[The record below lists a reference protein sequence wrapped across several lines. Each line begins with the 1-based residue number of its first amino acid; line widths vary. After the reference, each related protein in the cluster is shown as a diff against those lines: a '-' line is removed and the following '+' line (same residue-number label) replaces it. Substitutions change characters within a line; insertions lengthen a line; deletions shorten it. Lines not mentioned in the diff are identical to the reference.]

1 MMNVQDSEVFDKDSP
16 FTLYYQ
22 LKEKL
27 TKKIASHEWKPG
39 EKIPSEAELCEAYSV
54 SRITVRKAIEDLARS
69 GQLVKHQGKGTFVT
83 NVSMEHKLSKFY
95 SFSEELTRS
104 GMTERAQVLSFDI
117 IAATE
122 EVREKLSLQKDEQVF
137 MIKRLRMA
145 DEMPYTV
152 EISYIP
158 YAQCPGLTAENI
170 AKNGLYNSMRNLNVF
185 PERIIEKI
193 RAAVVGK
200 SDAGLMKIKPN
211 SPAIKLERLTYYG
224 VLTIEYCV
232 SIVRGDFFTYTIELK
247 S

>member
-1 MMNVQDSEVFDKDSP
+1 MVVSDDLTVDKDSP

-22 LKEKL
+22 LREKL
-27 TKKIASHEWKPG
+27 AKQIANHHWKPG
-39 EKIPSEAELCEAYSV
+39 EKIPSEAELCGTYDV
-54 SRITVRKAIEDLARS
+54 SRITVRKAIEDLVRS
-69 GQLVKHQGKGTFVT
+69 GQLVKYQGKGTFVT

-95 SFSEELTRS
+95 SFSEELTQS
-104 GMTERAQVLSFDI
+104 GMTERAQVLSFDVI
-117 IAATE
+117 GATE
-122 EVREKLSLQKDEQVF
+122 ELSEKLSIEENEQVF
-137 MIKRLRMA
+137 MVKRLRTA

-158 YAQCPGLTAENI
+158 YAICKGLTAENI
-170 AKNGLYNSMRNLNVF
+170 TKKGLYNSMRSLDVF

-193 RAAVVGK
+193 RAAIVGK

-224 VLTIEYCV
+224 PLTIEYCV

>member
-1 MMNVQDSEVFDKDSP
+1 MEGPDSQVFDKDSP

-27 TKKIASHEWKPG
+27 TKKIASREWKPG

-54 SRITVRKAIEDLARS
+54 SRITVRKAIEDLVRA
-69 GQLVKHQGKGTFVT
+69 GELVKHQGKGTFVT

-117 IAATE
+117 VPATE
-122 EVREKLSLQKDEQVF
+122 EVSEKLSLQKNEKVY
-137 MIKRLRMA
+137 MVKRLRMA

-158 YAQCPGLTAENI
+158 YALCKGLTAKKITE
-170 AKNGLYNSMRNLNVF
+170 KGLYNSMRILNVF

-193 RAAVVGK
+193 RAAVVSK
-200 SDAGLMKIKPN
+200 SDADLMKVKPN
-211 SPAIKLERLTYYG
+211 APAIKLERLTYYG

>member
-1 MMNVQDSEVFDKDSP
+1 MSVPDSQVLSGDSP

-22 LKEKL
+22 LRENL
-27 TKKIASHEWKPG
+27 AKKIASHEWKPG
-39 EKIPSEAELCEAYSV
+39 EKIPSEAELCKTYNV
-54 SRITVRKAIEDLARS
+54 SRITVRKAIEDLVRS
-69 GQLVKHQGKGTFVT
+69 GQLIKHQGKGTFVT

-95 SFSEELTRS
+95 SFSEELTLS
-104 GMTERAQVLSFDI
+104 GMTERAQILSFDI
-117 IAATE
+117 VPAGE
-122 EVREKLSLQKDEQVF
+122 EVSEKLSMQKHEQIF

-158 YAQCPGLTAENI
+158 YALCPGLTEKNI
-170 AKNGLYNSMRNLNVF
+170 TENGLYNSMRSLNIF

-193 RAAVVGK
+193 RAAVVSK

-211 SPAIKLERLTYYG
+211 APAIKLERLTYYG

>member
-1 MMNVQDSEVFDKDSP
+1 MDVPDSEIFDKDSP

-22 LKEKL
+22 LREKL
-27 TKKIASHEWKPG
+27 AKKIASHEWKPG
-39 EKIPSEAELCEAYSV
+39 EKIPSEAELCDIYNV

-69 GQLVKHQGKGTFVT
+69 GQLIKHQGKGTFVT
-83 NVSMEHKLSKFY
+83 NVSMDHKLSKFY

-104 GMTERAQVLSFDI
+104 GMTERAQVLSFDLV
-117 IAATE
+117 AAGD
-122 EVREKLSLQKDEQVF
+122 EVGEKLSMQKDEQVF
-137 MIKRLRMA
+137 MVKRLRMA

-158 YAQCPGLTAENI
+158 YALCPGLTAENI
-170 AKNGLYNSMRNLNVF
+170 AEKGLYNSMRSLSVF

-193 RAAVVGK
+193 RAAVVNK

>member
-1 MMNVQDSEVFDKDSP
+1 MNVPDSQIFDKDSP

-22 LKEKL
+22 LKEYL
-27 TKKIASHEWKPG
+27 AKKIASREWKPG
-39 EKIPSEAELCEAYSV
+39 EKIPSETELCEVYSV
-54 SRITVRKAIEDLARS
+54 SRITVRKAIEDLVRS
-69 GQLVKHQGKGTFVT
+69 GQLIKHQGKGTFVT

-95 SFSEELTRS
+95 SFSEELTNS
-104 GMTERAQVLSFDI
+104 GMTERAQILSFDVV
-117 IAATE
+117 AASE
-122 EVREKLSLQKDEQVF
+122 EVREKLSMQKNEKVY
-137 MIKRLRMA
+137 MVKRLRMA

-158 YAQCPGLTAENI
+158 HALCKGLTAKNI
-170 AKNGLYNSMRNLNVF
+170 TNKGLYNSMRMLNVF

-193 RAAVVGK
+193 RAAVV
-200 SDAGLMKIKPN
+200 SQADAALMKVKPR

-224 VLTIEYCV
+224 VHTIEYCV

>member
-1 MMNVQDSEVFDKDSP
+1 MNVPDSQVFDKDSP

-27 TKKIASHEWKPG
+27 AKKIANREWAPG
-39 EKIPSEAELCEAYSV
+39 EKIPSEAELCDVYQV
-54 SRITVRKAIEDLARS
+54 SRITVRKAIEDLVRS
-69 GQLVKHQGKGTFVT
+69 GQLIKHQGKGTFVT

-95 SFSEELTRS
+95 SFSEELERH

-117 IAATE
+117 VEATE
-122 EVREKLSLQKDEQVF
+122 EVSEKLSMQKDEQVF
-137 MIKRLRMA
+137 MVKRLRMA

-158 YAQCPGLTAENI
+158 YALCPGLTSENI
-170 AKNGLYNSMRNLNVF
+170 TEKGLYNSMRSLNVF
-185 PERIIEKI
+185 PERIVEKI
-193 RAAVVGK
+193 RAARISK
-200 SDAGLMKIKPN
+200 SDAGLMKLKP
-211 SPAIKLERLTYYG
+211 SAPAIKLERLTYYG
-224 VLTIEYCV
+224 ALTIEYCI

>member
-1 MMNVQDSEVFDKDSP
+1 MSVPDSQVLSGDSP

-22 LKEKL
+22 LRENL
-27 TKKIASHEWKPG
+27 AKKIASHEWKPG
-39 EKIPSEAELCEAYSV
+39 EKIPSEAELCKTYNV
-54 SRITVRKAIEDLARS
+54 SRITVRKAIEDLVRS
-69 GQLVKHQGKGTFVT
+69 GQLIKHQGKGTFVT

-95 SFSEELTRS
+95 SFSEELTLS
-104 GMTERAQVLSFDI
+104 GMTERAQILSFDI
-117 IAATE
+117 VPAGE
-122 EVREKLSLQKDEQVF
+122 EVSEKLSMQKHEQIF
-137 MIKRLRMA
+137 MIKRLRTA

-158 YAQCPGLTAENI
+158 YALCPGLTEKNI
-170 AKNGLYNSMRNLNVF
+170 TENGLYNSMRSLNIF

-193 RAAVVGK
+193 RAAVVSK

-211 SPAIKLERLTYYG
+211 APAIKLERLTYYG

>member
-1 MMNVQDSEVFDKDSP
+1 MDVTDNQSFDKDSP

-27 TKKIASHEWKPG
+27 AKRIAGGHWKPG
-39 EKIPSEAELCEAYSV
+39 EKIPSEAELCEAYQV
-54 SRITVRKAIEDLARS
+54 SRITVRKAIEDLVRS

-83 NVSMEHKLSKFY
+83 NVSLEHKLSKFY

-104 GMTERAQVLSFDI
+104 GMTERAQVLSFEV
-117 IAATE
+117 IAAGD
-122 EVREKLSLQKDEQVF
+122 EVGEKLSMKPSEKVY
-137 MIKRLRMA
+137 MVKRLRMA
-145 DEMPYTV
+145 DELPYTV

-158 YAQCPGLTAENI
+158 HALCPGLTAKNI
-170 AKNGLYNSMRNLNVF
+170 TEKGLYNSMRSLNVF

-193 RAAVVGK
+193 RAAAVGK
-200 SDAGLMKIKPN
+200 SDAEMMNLKAN

-224 VLTIEYCV
+224 LLTIEYCI

>member
-1 MMNVQDSEVFDKDSP
+1 MSVPDSQVFDKDSP

-27 TKKIASHEWKPG
+27 AKKIANHEWKPG

-69 GQLVKHQGKGTFVT
+69 GQLIKRQGKGTFVT

-104 GMTERAQVLSFDI
+104 GMTERAQVLSFDT
-117 IAATE
+117 IAADE
-122 EVREKLSLQKDEQVF
+122 EVSGMLSMQKDGQVF
-137 MIKRLRMA
+137 KVKRLRMA

-158 YAQCPGLTAENI
+158 SALCPGLTAESI
-170 AKNGLYNSMRNLNVF
+170 AVKGLYNSMRGLDVF

-193 RAAVVGK
+193 RATAVNK
-200 SDAGLMKIKPN
+200 PDAGLMKIKPN
-211 SPAIKLERLTYYG
+211 APAIKLERLTYYG
-224 VLTIEYCV
+224 ALTIEYCI

>member
-1 MMNVQDSEVFDKDSP
+1 MNISESQIVDKDSP

-22 LKEKL
+22 LREKL
-27 TKKIASHEWKPG
+27 AKKIASREWKPG
-39 EKIPSEAELCEAYSV
+39 EKIPTEAELCETYSV
-54 SRITVRKAIEDLARS
+54 SRITVRKAIEDLVHS
-69 GQLVKHQGKGTFVT
+69 GQLIKHQGKGTFVT
-83 NVSMEHKLSKFY
+83 NVSMEHKFSKFY
-95 SFSEELTRS
+95 SFSEEVTGS

-117 IAATE
+117 VAAND
-122 EVREKLSLQKDEQVF
+122 EVSEQLSMKINEQVY
-137 MIKRLRMA
+137 MVKRLRMA

-158 YAQCPGLTAENI
+158 YALCPGLTAKNI
-170 AKNGLYNSMRNLNVF
+170 TENGLYNSMRSLNIF

-193 RAAVVGK
+193 RAAVVSK
-200 SDAGLMKIKPN
+200 TDAALLKVKPN

-232 SIVRGDFFTYTIELK
+232 SIVRGDIFTYTIELK

>member
-1 MMNVQDSEVFDKDSP
+1 MSGTDSQIFSKDSP

-22 LKEKL
+22 LREDL
-27 TKKIASHEWKPG
+27 AKKIANRDWKPG
-39 EKIPSEAELCEAYSV
+39 EKIPSEAELCEAYNV
-54 SRITVRKAIEDLARS
+54 SRITVRKAIEDLVRS
-69 GQLVKHQGKGTFVT
+69 GQLIKQQGKGTFVT

-95 SFSEELTRS
+95 SFSEELARH

-122 EVREKLSLQKDEQVF
+122 DVSDKLSMQLNDKVY
-137 MIKRLRMA
+137 MVKRLRMA

-158 YAQCPGLTAENI
+158 YALCKGLTAKNI
-170 AKNGLYNSMRNLNVF
+170 TQKGLYNSMRSLDVF
-185 PERIIEKI
+185 PERIVEKI
-193 RAAVVGK
+193 RAAVVSK
-200 SDAGLMKIKPN
+200 ADAGLMKVNPN
-211 SPAIKLERLTYYG
+211 APAIKLERLTYYG
-224 VLTIEYCV
+224 SLTIEYCV

>member
-1 MMNVQDSEVFDKDSP
+1 MNVPDSQMFDKDSP
-16 FTLYYQ
+16 AALYYQ
-22 LKEKL
+22 LREKL
-27 TKKIASHEWKPG
+27 AKKIANHEWKPG
-39 EKIPSEAELCEAYSV
+39 EKIPSEAELCDIYQV

-69 GQLVKHQGKGTFVT
+69 GHLIKHQGKGTFVT
-83 NVSMEHKLSKFY
+83 NVSMEHRLSKFY

-104 GMTERAQVLSFDI
+104 GMTERAQVLSFDV

-122 EVREKLSLQKDEQVF
+122 EVSEKLSMKNNEQVY
-137 MIKRLRMA
+137 MVKRLRMA

-158 YAQCPGLTAENI
+158 YALCPGLTAENI
-170 AKNGLYNSMRNLNVF
+170 TEKGLYNSMRSLNVF

-193 RAAVVGK
+193 RAAVVNK

-211 SPAIKLERLTYYG
+211 SAAIKLERLTYYG
-224 VLTIEYCV
+224 VLTIEYCI

>member
-1 MMNVQDSEVFDKDSP
+1 MNGPVNQVFDKDSP
-16 FTLYYQ
+16 YTLYYQ

-27 TKKIASHEWKPG
+27 AKKIANHEWKPG
-39 EKIPSEAELCEAYSV
+39 EKIPSEAELCNAYQV

-104 GMTERAQVLSFDI
+104 GMTERAQVLSFEI
-117 IAATE
+117 VPAPE
-122 EVREKLSLQKDEQVF
+122 EISEKLSMQKNEQVY
-137 MIKRLRMA
+137 MVKRLRMA

-158 YAQCPGLTAENI
+158 YALCPGLTAKNI
-170 AKNGLYNSMRNLNVF
+170 TAKGLYNSMRSLNVF

-193 RAAVVGK
+193 RAAVVNK
-200 SDAGLMKIKPN
+200 PDAALMKIKPN
-211 SPAIKLERLTYYG
+211 SPAIKLERLTYSG
-224 VLTIEYCV
+224 LLTIEYCV

-247 S
+247 T

>member
-1 MMNVQDSEVFDKDSP
+1 MAVPDNQAFDKDSP

-27 TKKIASHEWKPG
+27 AKKITNREWKPG
-39 EKIPSEAELCEAYSV
+39 EKIPSEAELCDAYGV
-54 SRITVRKAIEDLARS
+54 SRITVRKAIEDLVRS
-69 GQLVKHQGKGTFVT
+69 GQLVKYQGKGTFVT
-83 NVSMEHKLSKFY
+83 NVSMEHMLSKFY

-104 GMTERAQVLSFDI
+104 GMTERAQVLSFEI
-117 IAATE
+117 VPASE
-122 EVREKLSLQKDEQVF
+122 EVREKLSMQKNEKVF
-137 MIKRLRMA
+137 MVKRLRMA

-158 YAQCPGLTAENI
+158 HALCPGLTAKKI
-170 AKNGLYNSMRNLNVF
+170 TTNGLYNSMRSLNVF

-193 RAAVVGK
+193 RAAVVSK
-200 SDAGLMKIKPN
+200 PDAGLMKVKPN
-211 SPAIKLERLTYYG
+211 SPAIKLERLTYFG
-224 VLTIEYCV
+224 SHTIEYCV